1 MERRAWWRAVAPAAM
16 VAAVA
21 GGGGGGGG
29 GSSTPACDQSCMD
42 GVAVLGLRDAIKVVY
57 NVTLQ
62 SQPVGA
68 QDQTTACPQGGTAHV
83 HGTATSN
90 ADQGTTSVMLTY
102 DFAQCHYSQVD
113 SDPKQAFDLTITGSV
128 TEQGILAVQPSS
140 TTSLALQ
147 SDSMSIVGQV
157 YSPGLDYNETAC
169 AVTLA
174 QDGGNLSGTLC
185 GRPAGAAL

>member
-1 MERRAWWRAVAPAAM
+1 MRRRAWWRAVAPAAM
-16 VAAVA
+16 VAAIA
-21 GGGGGGGG
+21 CGGGGGG
-29 GSSTPACDQSCMD
+29 GSTAPACDQSCMD
-42 GVAVLGLRDAIKVVY
+42 GVAVLALRDAIKVVY

-62 SQPVGA
+62 GQPVGA
-68 QDQTTACPQGGTAHV
+68 QDQTTPCPQGGTAHV

-113 SDPKQAFDLTITGSV
+113 SDPRHAFDLTITGSI
-128 TEQGILAVQPSS
+128 TEQGIIAVQPSS

-147 SDSMSIVGQV
+147 SDSMSLVGQV
-157 YSPGLDYNETAC
+157 YSPGLDYGETAC

-174 QDGGNLSGTLC
+174 QDGSNLSGTLC
-185 GRPAGAAL
+185 GRPAGVTL

>member
-1 MERRAWWRAVAPAAM
+1 
-16 VAAVA
+16 
-21 GGGGGGGG
+21 
-29 GSSTPACDQSCMD
+29 MD
-42 GVAVLGLRDAIKVVY
+42 GVALLALRDAIKLVY

-62 SQPVGA
+62 DQPVGV
-68 QDQTTACPQGGTAHV
+68 QDKTTACPQGGTAHI

-113 SDPKQAFDLTITGSV
+113 SDPSHSFDVTLAGSI

-140 TTSLALQ
+140 TTSLMLR
-147 SDSMSIVGQV
+147 SDSMTIAGQV
-157 YSPGLDYNETAC
+157 YSPGIDYKETAC

-174 QDGGNLSGTLC
+174 QNGNNLSGTLC
-185 GRPAGAAL
+185 GRPAGVTL